1 MAKAPLYSPGPSMEP
16 FAVTPSDTT
25 NFGVDSR
32 YLYVGTGG
40 DVVLVTRGGT
50 AITYKAVPTGS
61 YVWAAGIRVN
71 STSTTASNIVA
82 HP

>member
-1 MAKAPLYSPGPSMEP
+1 MAKQPLYSPGPSQEP

-25 NFGVDSR
+25 VFGQESR

-40 DVVLVTRGGT
+40 DVVIFTRGNQ
-50 AITYKAVPTGS
+50 AITYKAVPTGG
-61 YVWAAGIRVN
+61 YVWASCIRVN

>member
-1 MAKAPLYSPGPSMEP
+1 MAKQPLYSPGPSQEP
-16 FAVTPSDTT
+16 FAVTPSDAT
-25 NFGVDSR
+25 NFGQESR

-50 AITYKAVPTGS
+50 AITYKAVPTGA
-61 YVWAAGIRVN
+61 YVYASCIRVN